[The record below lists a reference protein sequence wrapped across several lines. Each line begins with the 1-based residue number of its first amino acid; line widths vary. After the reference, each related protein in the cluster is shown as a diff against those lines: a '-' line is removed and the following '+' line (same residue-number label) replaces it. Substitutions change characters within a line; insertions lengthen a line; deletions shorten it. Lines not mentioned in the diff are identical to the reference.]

1 MSAFAWVLHDEDGA
15 LMRTTQPFDSR
26 DEAEAW
32 MGSAWSELLEEGA
45 ESVSLVEGDET
56 LYEMGLRAE

>member
-1 MSAFAWVLHDEDGA
+1 MSDFKWTLHDGEGA
-15 LMRTTQPFDSR
+15 VMRSSQSFPTQE
-26 DEAEAW
+26 EAEAW
-32 MGSAWSELLEEGA
+32 MGGAWSDLLEEGA

>member
-1 MSAFAWVLHDEDGA
+1 MTEFTWRLHDGSGIA
-15 LMRTTQPFDSR
+15 LRETQTFGSQE
-26 DEAEAW
+26 EAENW

>member
-1 MSAFAWVLHDEDGA
+1 MTHFTWRLHDEAGRP
-15 LMRTTQPFDSR
+15 MRDTQRFASQE
-26 DEAEAW
+26 EAEAW
-32 MGSAWSELLEEGA
+32 MGGAWSGLLEEGA